1 MNLEDIQ
8 ALRDIFAR
16 CHIVLSFNGPFS
28 QSVIEELGEA
38 IRRHLET
45 QTQPQKR
52 IVDVFSVYIEV
63 TQNIRHYAEANGTDP
78 ADTARLNAGTVLI
91 AREGDD
97 YAVVSSNLVRK
108 EHVAAL
114 SQRVENIIALD
125 QAALKAAYK
134 ERLRAP
140 VEDGATGAGL
150 GLMQLARKASRPL
163 EYNFTEID
171 DRHSYFSLTV
181 YI

>member
-1 MNLEDIQ
+1 MTLEDIQ
-8 ALRDIFAR
+8 AIREIFAR

-38 IRRHLET
+38 IRHHLES

-63 TQNIRHYAEANGTDP
+63 TQNIRHYAEANGSDA
-78 ADTARLNAGTVLI
+78 ADTARLNAGTVLV
-91 AREGDD
+91 AREGEA
-97 YAVVSSNLVRK
+97 YAVVSSNLVHK

-114 SQRVENIIALD
+114 GERIDEIIALD
-125 QAALKAAYK
+125 QAGLKAAYK

-140 VEDGATGAGL
+140 VADGATGAGL
-150 GLMQLARKASRPL
+150 GLLQLARKTTRPL
-163 EYNFTEID
+163 EYSFTEID
-171 DRHSYFSLTV
+171 DRYSYFSLTV